1 MNSLPAC
8 PYEVRAMN
16 SRIQSFGTNDRETAA
31 ASDRTR
37 GRGHLG
43 DEIRFFTISQ
53 VAERLNV
60 TTRTVRRW
68 IKKGDLPLHR
78 FGGVLRIA
86 ERDLLAFIALR
97 RQG

>member
-1 MNSLPAC
+1 MNSPI
-8 PYEVRAMN
+8 R
-16 SRIQSFGTNDRETAA
+16 SFGISDREMAA

-37 GRGHLG
+37 GRRYLC
-43 DEIRFFTISQ
+43 DEITFLTISQ

-68 IKKGDLPLHR
+68 IKKGDLPVHR
-78 FGGVLRIA
+78 FGGVVRIA